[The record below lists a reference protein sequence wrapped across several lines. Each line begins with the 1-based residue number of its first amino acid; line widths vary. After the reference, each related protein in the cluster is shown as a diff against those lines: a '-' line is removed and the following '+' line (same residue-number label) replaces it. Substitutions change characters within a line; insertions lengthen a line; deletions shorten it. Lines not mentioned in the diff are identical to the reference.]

1 MGDWKKGW
9 TGKGGERARGVTAE
23 IAKFVDK
30 VRLIVISGVERNSS
44 PIAARAASK
53 LGQAVPE
60 ADHAAEVFRRQAGL
74 MQKQAPQLARAQC
87 SLKREVVHANLAAP
101 LHDECADPLYRVRR
115 HRIGQSLANQPEP
128 LLRRRSVRQAPPQS
142 SSLSAPYFAQ
152 RQRPVRRLGARHA

>member
-1 MGDWKKGW
+1 MGDWKKRSPR
-9 TGKGGERARGVTAE
+9 KRRELAGGVPAE
-23 IAKFVDK
+23 LAKFVDK

-115 HRIGQSLANQPEP
+115 HRIGQSLANHPDA
-128 LLRRRSVRQAPPQS
+128 LLRRRSLRQAP
-142 SSLSAPYFAQ
+142 AP
-152 RQRPVRRLGARHA
+152 